1 MVNTSMWAKALH
13 VIPRISKQEWHRLDI
28 ISKWLIASRA
38 AVFIM
43 TALAAAIGGL
53 LAYRYG
59 SFSWD
64 LFIMSILG
72 LVFAHATNNLLND
85 YIDHH
90 KGIDQKNYYRA
101 QYGPQP
107 LEHGLMGK
115 KEFLSYLW
123 VTGVIALSIGIYL
136 ILRTNFWTLLFLVA
150 GLFFLVF
157 YTWPLKYFGLGE
169 PSVILVWGPLMVG
182 GTFFVVTG
190 GVWQNWMI
198 PLSLVYAL
206 GPTTVLFGKHIDKR
220 AADKK
225 KGVGTL
231 PVLLGE
237 KASRYTTI
245 AMWVAQY
252 LLLGWLVVNRQL
264 GFSTL
269 IVVLAIPK
277 LLSASKIFSRP
288 RPSKEPEGLAPDT
301 WPLYLSAHA
310 FTYNRR
316 FGSLFL
322 LGLIMDVILYKSG
335 LTLWGAF

>member
-1 MVNTSMWAKALH
+1 
-13 VIPRISKQEWHRLDI
+13 
-28 ISKWLIASRA
+28 
-38 AVFIM
+38 M

-85 YIDHH
+85 YIDHR
-90 KGIDQKNYYRA
+90 KGVDNKNYYRA

-115 KEFLSYLW
+115 KEFLSYIW
-123 VTGVIALSIGIYL
+123 VTGLIALTIGIYL
-136 ILRTNFWTLLFLVA
+136 VLRTNYWTLLFLGL

-157 YTWPLKYFGLGE
+157 YTWPLKYWGLGE

-182 GTFFVVTG
+182 GSFFVVTG
-190 GVWQNWMI
+190 GVWQSYI
-198 PLSLVYAL
+198 LPLSLVYAL
-206 GPTTVLFGKHIDKR
+206 GPTSVLFGKHIDKR
-220 AADKK
+220 AADQK

-231 PVLLGE
+231 PVIMGE

-245 AMWVAQY
+245 AMWLVQY
-252 LLLGWLVVNRQL
+252 LLVAWLVLSGQL
-264 GFSTL
+264 GFSVL
-269 IVVLAIPK
+269 VVVLALPK
-277 LLSASKIFSRP
+277 LTSTSRVFLKP
-288 RPSKEPEGLAPDT
+288 RPEKEPQGLAPDT

-310 FTYNRR
+310 FAYNRH

-322 LGLIMDVILYKSG
+322 LGLIIDVVLYKTGISAIG
-335 LTLWGAF
+335 M